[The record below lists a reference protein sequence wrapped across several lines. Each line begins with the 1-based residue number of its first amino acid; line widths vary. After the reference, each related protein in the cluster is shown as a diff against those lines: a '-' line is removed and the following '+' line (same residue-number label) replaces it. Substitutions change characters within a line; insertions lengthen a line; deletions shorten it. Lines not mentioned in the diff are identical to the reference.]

1 MFNLSQPTQALRFR
15 GGGRAGG
22 RLRGGAGRTSG
33 AQTGAGRR
41 LAGGL
46 AARIRGATGG

>member
-1 MFNLSQPTQALRFR
+1 MFSIERSREALRFR

-22 RLRGGAGRTSG
+22 RLRGGAGRSSG
-33 AQTGAGRR
+33 AQTRAGRR